1 MKKFCLLMV
10 VIVSSMLSFA
20 QDIIITCD
28 AKRIESK
35 IQEVSLTEVRYQT
48 WDNLDGPVFV
58 LPTSEISVIT
68 FQNGTIQV
76 FDNAKSSTNNNQSI
90 NSSEL
95 ISGTIS
101 RFGNMYSLRQN
112 GRETQMDRDAYLYFV
127 NQHCP
132 AAYNEYIKGNN
143 MRMAGWGMLGAG
155 LPVCLAVGVPMLLC
169 CWTYGGVVTGAVFI
183 AVGGAATLASVPL
196 LCVGYS
202 KCNNSHNIYN
212 IKSSQHTQ
220 TLSLNGQIS
229 QDGIGLALRF

>member
-1 MKKFCLLMV
+1 MV
-10 VIVSSMLSFA
+10 VLVSSMLSFA
-20 QDIIITCD
+20 QDIIITRD

-48 WDNLDGPVFV
+48 WNNLDGPVFV

-68 FQNGTIQV
+68 FQNGTVKV
-76 FDNAKSSTNNNQSI
+76 FDSAKSSADNNQGI

-95 ISGTIS
+95 SFGTIS

-202 KCNNSHNIYN
+202 KCNNSHNVYN